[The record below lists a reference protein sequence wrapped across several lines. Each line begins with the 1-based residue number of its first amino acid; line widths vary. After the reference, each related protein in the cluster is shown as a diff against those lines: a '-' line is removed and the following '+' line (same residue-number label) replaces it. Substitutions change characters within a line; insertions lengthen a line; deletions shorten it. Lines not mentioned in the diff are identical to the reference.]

1 MQKKFLKLLPAL
13 LFLFAIPAK
22 AKAIVVLGLAIPT
35 AIAWAS
41 GVAATLAAAY
51 FGSGYIVGNAANS
64 IIRFIGWFILQ
75 LTSWLLQVAQYLWD
89 FSLKLNTDFT
99 SLLPVVRIGW
109 TVTRDATDIFFIV
122 ILLIISIGTILRI
135 QGYAAKQLLV
145 RLVLMAILIN
155 FSLAIGSVVI
165 DFSNVLGIQFLTA
178 IHPEGKVGDVLMK
191 QFSLAKVFDIPV
203 EKGEQVF
210 NDTGRYLIATI
221 GSAIL
226 MITLVF
232 VFFVSGIL
240 MFVRLAM
247 LTMLLAVAPIAFL
260 SYILPETQTHWRK
273 WWDTLIQYSF
283 FFPAFMFFLYISVI
297 MITSINQSVLTGIQN
312 AGIDPKNIYYLDN
325 YALIASYLMGVV
337 FLLASLIMGRQM
349 GIAGSGAVIGLAKAG
364 RKYVTGAIGSGAL
377 YPVRGVTRRIAETDA
392 VQRLKDRLQESR
404 YIPKGLG
411 AAASRGIDAML
422 QRGATLG
429 QMRPKSAEQ
438 TADFLARQDNE
449 SIARSWGSLSYMQ
462 KLALLRKLPKDRR
475 DKLMDLLPE
484 DQKALALRISR
495 GFEGEGRAGEL
506 EAAEWQR
513 RKAIDAEDGM
523 RYFAQMSRAGKERAL
538 RTMDQKEQSD
548 YVEKLRAAKL
558 TDAADQSEEIVR
570 TEFTQQQR
578 AAYDVA
584 GFQRLSTEEQL
595 NRIGGLSNQAVSAF
609 LHGKSPEERK
619 AFIDA
624 LTRRADAVRATNPAE
639 ARSFDE
645 QAARMENVMV
655 DYFSPEDLRKHRV
668 TLFNAEKDPAQIAMK
683 WAGLTVQEQEEVMR
697 ARDPK
702 QRASLLDKL
711 EKHGGKLVADKAMGT
726 MRDALTR
733 AELAKTNAV
742 LNIRKTGA
750 DRQTMFD
757 ALEDTDI
764 DEVFNELKTPEEQW
778 DYINS
783 LSAVPDPITGKSQQ
797 DRARER
803 MKQTLPPDAKDDFA
817 AYEVANKMPNK
828 TAAEQEARAKAFV
841 DLTEKQRVKVMRNL
855 RGKPRADL
863 VNEVTVYAGAT
874 GTDGL
879 DAMVDVESRLT
890 QRERNQI
897 SREVCG
903 KLDDA
908 YGT

>member
-22 AKAIVVLGLAIPT
+22 VKAFAFLPILGYLALPP
-35 AIAWAS
+35 AIGYFVAP
-41 GVAATLAAAY
+41 AATTWVL
-51 FGSGYIVGNAANS
+51 GNAADGV
-64 IIRFIGWFILQ
+64 IRLIGWAILGLVLRLLDIAQ
-75 LTSWLLQVAQYLWD
+75 FLFNAALIESTS
-89 FSLKLNTDFT
+89 FSTK
-99 SLLPVVRIGW
+99 LPVIEAGW
-109 TVTRDATDIFFIV
+109 KVARDATNIFFIV

-135 QGYAAKQLLV
+135 SGYNAKQLLV

-155 FSLAIGSVVI
+155 FSLAIGSVIV
-165 DFSNVLGIQFLTA
+165 DFSNVLGFQFLTA
-178 IHPEGKVGDVLMK
+178 IHPEGKVSVVIAQSLHITDVFKQPDVKGTDQYLITTLGSAVLLTVLM
-191 QFSLAKVFDIPV
+191 
-203 EKGEQVF
+203 
-210 NDTGRYLIATI
+210 
-221 GSAIL
+221 
-226 MITLVF
+226 F
-232 VFFVSGIL
+232 VFFVSGLL
-240 MFVRLAM
+240 MFVRMAM
-247 LTMLLAVAPIAFL
+247 IILLLTIAPVAFL
-260 SYILPETQTHWRK
+260 FYILPDTQKHWSK
-273 WWDTLIQYSF
+273 WWDQLIQYSF
-283 FFPAFMFFLYISVI
+283 FFPAFMFLLYVSMTFITTMNQQLIGAGVAEIDVNFLNNKNLIVAYFIAI
-297 MITSINQSVLTGIQN
+297 VL
-312 AGIDPKNIYYLDN
+312 
-325 YALIASYLMGVV
+325 
-337 FLLASLIMGRQM
+337 LLASLIMGRQM
-349 GIAGSGAVIGLAKAG
+349 GIYGSNAVIGWAKAG

-392 VQRLKDRLQESR
+392 VQRLKDRLQERR
-404 YIPKGLG
+404 YLPGWFPGKGFG

-506 EAAEWQR
+506 EAAERQR
-513 RKAIDAEDGM
+513 RKANDAEDGM
-523 RYFAQMSRAGKERAL
+523 RYFAQITHAGKERAL

-548 YVEKLRAAKL
+548 YVENLRAANL
-558 TDAADQSEEIVR
+558 TDAADQSEEIIR

-726 MRDALTR
+726 MQDALTR
-733 AELAKTNAV
+733 AELAKTNAI
-742 LNIRKTGA
+742 LNIRQTGA

-757 ALEDTDI
+757 SLDDTDI

-863 VNEVTVYAGAT
+863 VNEVTVYAGQQEQM
-874 GTDGL
+874 GL
-879 DAMVDVESRLT
+879 MQWLMSR
-890 QRERNQI
+890 
-897 SREVCG
+897 V
-903 KLDDA
+903 
-908 YGT
+908 

>member
-22 AKAIVVLGLAIPT
+22 VKAFAFLPILGYLALPP
-35 AIAWAS
+35 AIGYFVAP
-41 GVAATLAAAY
+41 AATTWVL
-51 FGSGYIVGNAANS
+51 GNAADGV
-64 IIRFIGWFILQ
+64 IRLIGWAILGLVLRLLDIAQ
-75 LTSWLLQVAQYLWD
+75 FLFNAALIESTS
-89 FSLKLNTDFT
+89 FSTK
-99 SLLPVVRIGW
+99 LPVIEAGW
-109 TVTRDATDIFFIV
+109 KVARDATNIFFIV

-135 QGYAAKQLLV
+135 SGYNAKQLLV

-155 FSLAIGSVVI
+155 FSLAIGSVIV
-165 DFSNVLGIQFLTA
+165 DFSNVLGFQFLTA
-178 IHPEGKVGDVLMK
+178 IHPEGKVSVVIAQSLHITDVFKQPDVKGTDQYLITTLGSAVLLTVLM
-191 QFSLAKVFDIPV
+191 
-203 EKGEQVF
+203 
-210 NDTGRYLIATI
+210 
-221 GSAIL
+221 
-226 MITLVF
+226 F
-232 VFFVSGIL
+232 VFFVSGLL
-240 MFVRLAM
+240 MFVRMAM
-247 LTMLLAVAPIAFL
+247 IILLLTIAPVAFL
-260 SYILPETQTHWRK
+260 FYILPDTQKHWSK
-273 WWDTLIQYSF
+273 WWDQLIQYSF
-283 FFPAFMFFLYISVI
+283 FFPAFMFLLYVSMTFITTMNQQLIGAGVAEIDVNFLNNKNLIVAYFIAI
-297 MITSINQSVLTGIQN
+297 VL
-312 AGIDPKNIYYLDN
+312 
-325 YALIASYLMGVV
+325 
-337 FLLASLIMGRQM
+337 LLASLIMGRQM
-349 GIAGSGAVIGLAKAG
+349 GIYGSNAVIGWAKAG

-392 VQRLKDRLQESR
+392 VQRLKDRLQERR
-404 YIPKGLG
+404 YLPGGFPGKGFG
-411 AAASRGIDAML
+411 ATASRGIDAML

-548 YVEKLRAAKL
+548 YVEKLRAANL
-558 TDAADQSEEIVR
+558 TDAADQSEEIIR

-733 AELAKTNAV
+733 AELAKTNAF
-742 LNIRKTGA
+742 LNIKQTGA

-783 LSAVPDPITGKSQQ
+783 LTPAQQ
-797 DRARER
+797 TRARDR
-803 MKQTLPPDAKDDFA
+803 MNQTLSPDAKDDFA

-828 TAAEQEARAKAFV
+828 TAAEKEARAKAFV

-863 VNEVTVYAGAT
+863 VNEVTVYAGQQEQM
-874 GTDGL
+874 GL
-879 DAMVDVESRLT
+879 MQWLMSR
-890 QRERNQI
+890 
-897 SREVCG
+897 V
-903 KLDDA
+903 
-908 YGT
+908 